1 MFGSKEIDDYNDD
14 VTPLLLP
21 AFSPLPPP
29 IPGNDSHSWLNNILL
44 FSLLLL
50 KWHEVLESEKLP
62 WATFTITIAIAIMIT
77 ITTMITIAI
86 TIDDDDGQPFQLW
99 PILDT
104 CQALALE
111 AANFVFFKPI

>member
-1 MFGSKEIDDYNDD
+1 MFGSKEIDDNNDD
-14 VTPLLLP
+14 ATPLLLP

-29 IPGNDSHSWLNNILL
+29 IPGNDSHSWLNNMLL

-50 KWHEVLESEKLP
+50 KWHGDLESEKLP
-62 WATFTITIAIAIMIT
+62 WATFTITISITIMIT
-77 ITTMITIAI
+77 ITTMTAI
-86 TIDDDDGQPFQLW
+86 VEEDDDDEPFQFW

-111 AANFVFFKPI
+111 AGKVVVFKPI